1 MSADEAWPTELSFDR
16 TQKTL
21 RVAFDDGAA
30 FDIPFELLR
39 VELPSAEVQG
49 HSASQKVLVRDKA
62 AVGVRAAEPV
72 GRYAVRITFD
82 DGHNSGL
89 FTWPYLRKLGRE
101 KDTLLRAYRK
111 ALKSNNRGA

>member
-1 MSADEAWPTELSFDR
+1 MSGDDSWPTDLSFDR
-16 TQKTL
+16 TQKVL
-21 RVAFDDGAA
+21 HIVFDDGAA

-39 VELPSAEVQG
+39 VESPSAEVQG
-49 HSASQKVLVRDKA
+49 HSPTQKVLVRDKA
-62 AVGVRAAEPV
+62 EVSVRAAEPV

-101 KDTLLRAYRK
+101 KDSMLRAYRK
-111 ALKSNNRGA
+111 ALKAN